1 MGSLCCL
8 QQSMLPTG
16 AFAMFGIG
24 PTGLS
29 KAARRA
35 PQPQP
40 PENRPEIEP
49 GSPLTRCV
57 FQQSIVRSIIWQCV
71 SRGWGMDRPTDSH
84 PALDPTPTTIKTL
97 FALTLRWVCGRSE
110 DVQAEHPG
118 QVRGHKL
125 ATDAVAREI
134 QPR

>member
-1 MGSLCCL
+1 
-8 QQSMLPTG
+8 
-16 AFAMFGIG
+16 MFGIG

-29 KAARRA
+29 KAAG
-35 PQPQP
+35 
-40 PENRPEIEP
+40 RPSLSLPRTDQRSGIAAHEVRLPTEHSEIDYLAVCIERP
-49 GSPLTRCV
+49 GKCGGPRIATR
-57 FQQSIVRSIIWQCV
+57 VRSDTNDDQ
-71 SRGWGMDRPTDSH
+71 
-84 PALDPTPTTIKTL
+84 TL
-97 FALTLRWVCGRSE
+97 FAVSLRWVCGRRE